1 MADNETIADI
11 IAEKRRRAEEIERD
25 CAEKMKRGEMF
36 SDRYARELIA
46 DIRREAD
53 RLEAAHRRER
63 EAITPKSN
71 PDWKDICAKCKDG
84 DIEPNYCEYYE
95 EPNGCNSPIYG
106 EHPTAKKSLVVGDCA
121 KMREA
126 LSAALDMIF
135 DLQVCNRSPI
145 ANSVYAVRRKIKAA
159 LAAPPR
165 NCDRFGCDYKMLHT
179 AWFDWTGSPSGQNP
193 DGTVKLT
200 FAEWLLA
207 PATEQEGGAK

>member
-1 MADNETIADI
+1 MADTQETIANI
-11 IAEKRRRAEEIERD
+11 IAEMETERPGLMN
-25 CAEKMKRGEMF
+25 APMNTNNLY
-36 SDRYARELIA
+36 YAR
-46 DIRREAD
+46 
-53 RLEAAHRRER
+53 RLKAAHKRER

-159 LAAPPR
+159 LAAPAR
-165 NCDRFGCDYKMLHT
+165 NCDSYDSADEMIKEYADDAFLEEWKEWRE
-179 AWFDWTGSPSGQNP
+179 TGKCNP
-193 DGTVKLT
+193 LMTDALLCINWLFLT
-200 FAEWLLA
+200 NEKGE
-207 PATEQEGGAK
+207 TNGSK